1 MIKQWIA
8 CAGSV
13 LMIASA
19 AALGWAC
26 ADEEPDAPEPSP
38 TSSTPAP
45 TATVAVT
52 YAPPGPTTFRVIGGR
67 NDGAIDFE
75 SFMPADIH
83 IREGDSIEWTS
94 RGYEG
99 HTVTFATQEQLAA
112 IMSGYLQPDPAD
124 PEQKIFN
131 PEFALPRGSRT
142 VDGSGAYVNSGFI
155 GVPAE
160 GTYTLTFA
168 KRGVYQYLCVVHPLW
183 MRGTVSVDA
192 PDAQVESPETVSA
205 RGAEEMERYREAAT
219 RAVDEAAS
227 QRRTVPGPEGT
238 NVHHVAVGVVTP
250 YGQIATYIPA
260 GLTIKAGDT
269 VIFENDERNFHNVV
283 FKGSLAEPPPAYDVY
298 VDPATGGINVALAK
312 ESAMAVD
319 PPAGGFDDQTFLS
332 SGSMGVAMP
341 RSRWQVTFD
350 KPGRYAYNC
359 TIHAFAGMAGVIDVQ
374 PR

>member
-1 MIKQWIA
+1 MTRRWIA
-8 CAGSV
+8 CAGT
-13 LMIASA
+13 LLIAGA

-26 ADEEPDAPEPSP
+26 DDEGTGAPILSP
-38 TSSTPAP
+38 TSSAPAP
-45 TATVAVT
+45 TATLPIT

-67 NDGAIDFE
+67 NDGAIDVE
-75 SFMPADIH
+75 MFMPTDIH

-112 IMSGYLQPDPAD
+112 IMSEYLQPDPAD

-155 GVPAE
+155 GVPTE
-160 GTYTLTFA
+160 GTYTLTFT

-192 PDAQVESPETVSA
+192 PGAQVESPETVSA
-205 RGAEEMERYREAAT
+205 RGAADLERYHEAAT
-219 RAVDEAAS
+219 RAVEEAAA
-227 QRRTVPGPEGT
+227 QRRTVPGPGGT
-238 NVHHVAVGVVTP
+238 SVHHVAVGVVTP

-260 GLTIKAGDT
+260 GLTIKSGDT

-283 FKGSLAEPPPAYDVY
+283 FKGSLAEPPSAYDVY
-298 VDPATGGINVALAK
+298 VDPEMGGINVALAK
-312 ESAMAVD
+312 ESAAAVEA
-319 PPAGGFDDQTFLS
+319 PPGGFDDQTFVS
-332 SGSMGVAMP
+332 SGSMGIIMP
-341 RSRWQVTFD
+341 RSRWQLTFD